1 MQGGVNTQMPIN
13 YSQLESKQIISNRQ
27 HVLDDSTVNSYIE
40 AVEDQS
46 SGVTNVPPMAIAAL
60 SLKGV
65 IQDLEITGG
74 TLHVGQEITFKNSI
88 NTPQTLLSQAEVIQN
103 SLRGNQRFLVIG
115 IMVTDGEGKEVME
128 ARSTIMI
135 PE

>member
-1 MQGGVNTQMPIN
+1 MPIN
-13 YSQLESKQIISNRQ
+13 YSQLTSKQIVSNRQ
-27 HVLDDSTVNSYIE
+27 HVLDDSAVNSYIE
-40 AVEDQS
+40 AVDDQYS
-46 SGVTNVPPMAIAAL
+46 SVTNVPPMAIAAL

-65 IQDLEITGG
+65 IQDLEIPGG
-74 TLHVGQEITFKNSI
+74 TLHVGQEITFKGAI
-88 NTPQTLLSQAEVIQN
+88 NIPQTLLSQASVIQN

-115 IMVTDGEGKEVME
+115 MLVTDEQGNEVME

>member
-1 MQGGVNTQMPIN
+1 MQGGVNTLMPIN

-65 IQDLEITGG
+65 IQDLEIPGG
-74 TLHVGQEITFKNSI
+74 TLHVGQEITFKHSI

>member
-1 MQGGVNTQMPIN
+1 MHCGVNSLMPIN
-13 YSQLESKQIISNRQ
+13 YSQLTSKQIVSNRQ
-27 HVLDDSTVNSYIE
+27 HVLDDSAVNSYIE
-40 AVEDQS
+40 AVDDQYS
-46 SGVTNVPPMAIAAL
+46 SVTNVPPMAIAAL

-65 IQDLEITGG
+65 IQDLEIPGG
-74 TLHVGQEITFKNSI
+74 TLHVGQEITFKGAI
-88 NTPQTLLSQAEVIQN
+88 NIPQTLLSQASVIQN

-115 IMVTDGEGKEVME
+115 MLVTDEQGNEVME

>member
-1 MQGGVNTQMPIN
+1 MQCGVNALMPIN
-13 YSQLESKQIISNRQ
+13 YSQLTSKQIISNRQ
-27 HVLDDSTVNSYIE
+27 HILDDSTVNSYIE
-40 AVEDQS
+40 AVDDR
-46 SGVTNVPPMAIAAL
+46 SGSLTNVPPMAIAAL

-65 IQDLEITGG
+65 IQDLEIPGG
-74 TLHVGQEITFKNSI
+74 TLHVGQEITFKGAV
-88 NTPQTLLSQAEVIQN
+88 NTPQTLLSQATVIQN

-115 IMVTDGEGKEVME
+115 MLVTDGKGNEVME

>member
-1 MQGGVNTQMPIN
+1 MQGGVNTLMPIN

-65 IQDLEITGG
+65 IQDLE
-74 TLHVGQEITFKNSI
+74 
-88 NTPQTLLSQAEVIQN
+88 LSLIH
-103 SLRGNQRFLVIG
+103 I
-115 IMVTDGEGKEVME
+115 
-128 ARSTIMI
+128 
-135 PE
+135 